1 MINSVSAPA
10 IMAVGMML
18 AENWTLSQEFYPVYY
33 EKFLEQNVF
42 LESAD
47 FF

>member
-1 MINSVSAPA
+1 MINSVFPPA
-10 IMAVGMML
+10 IMAVGLML
-18 AENWTLSQEFYPVYY
+18 AENWTLSQEFYSVYY